1 MIYQSTFVAPSG
13 IVPGVSFTIRRVS
26 VVRRLALLRE
36 IRELCARLDFYRA
49 GEGLEDKLDAS
60 IASSEIEAL
69 YVRWGITR
77 IDGLTIDGLEVTP
90 DFFVDCGP
98 EDLVRE
104 AASLVRAQLGLTE
117 QERKN

>member
-1 MIYQSTFVAPSG
+1 MIYQSTFATPSS
-13 IVPGVSFTIRRVS
+13 VSPGVSFTIRRVS
-26 VVRRLALLRE
+26 VARRLELLRE

-49 GEGLEDKLDAS
+49 GVNLADKLDAS
-60 IASSEIEAL
+60 IASSEVEAL
-69 YVRWGITR
+69 YVRWGVAQ

-90 DFFVDCGP
+90 DLFVERGP

-104 AASLVRAQLGLTE
+104 AAALVRAQLGLTE